1 MDKKIIIINGNY
13 RSGTTF
19 MQKKLDNINYFE
31 VLMQP
36 CFFIFQ
42 MYEEALR
49 KKLNFKYL
57 NDFPTGLFFNKKIF
71 QTKPEDL
78 KIKKNIIEVKLSFY
92 LKINPKKK
100 NFIFTKKEFYKIL
113 RYEVSRRNEKMISLK
128 IFIEI
133 LVKTI
138 IGYRKKFSYNKKVL
152 YVGFKEGY
160 LTSLLPILVNIKN
173 IFIINLIRDPR
184 EIACSRNYSNNNNF
198 SDFDTS
204 KKHPIIMIALLCKNN
219 MIIDH
224 YLQKKK
230 NYISIEF
237 KNIFKK
243 KNNVIKKI

>member
-160 LTSLLPILVNIKN
+160 LTSLLPILVNIGILN
-173 IFIINLIRDPR
+173 AHPEFI
-184 EIACSRNYSNNNNF
+184 AV
-198 SDFDTS
+198 
-204 KKHPIIMIALLCKNN
+204 ALVYGWHSCFGSLYGVCITTDRSLKSHGLY
-219 MIIDH
+219 D
-224 YLQKKK
+224 
-230 NYISIEF
+230 S
-237 KNIFKK
+237 
-243 KNNVIKKI
+243 